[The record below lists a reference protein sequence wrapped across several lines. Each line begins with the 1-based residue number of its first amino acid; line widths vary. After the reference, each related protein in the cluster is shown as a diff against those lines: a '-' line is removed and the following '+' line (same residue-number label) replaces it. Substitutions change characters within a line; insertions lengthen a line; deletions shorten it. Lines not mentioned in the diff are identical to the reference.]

1 MPKLIEFYN
10 ENADDNRFEIIA
22 FHDASVKDFVEY
34 DTRVQTAK
42 DKYWDGED
50 LPFPVLLDATK
61 ATITQYGIS
70 AFPTMVLFDP
80 EGRLVGK
87 GSLDLLKEALK
98 GEVETPEPLKV
109 MTVEKKKKT
118 P

>member
-10 ENADDNRFEIIA
+10 DNPEDERFEIIA
-22 FHDASVKDFVEY
+22 FHDATVKDFAEY
-34 DTRVQTAK
+34 NERIQTAK
-42 DKYWDGED
+42 DKHWEGQD
-50 LPFPVLLDATK
+50 LPFPVLLDASK
-61 ATITQYGIS
+61 ATITQYGIN

-87 GSLDLLKEALK
+87 ASLDLLEKALK

-109 MTVEKKKKT
+109 KAVKKKKT